1 MTNSIGIEYVTDE
14 AGNKSKVLISYE
26 DWQRIEAGFRK
37 WEAYEVR
44 KRKKQAKPN
53 KDEIKKLA
61 RQLDASVIPNDITMD
76 EIVEECR
83 VVRKELYER
92 DRKV

>member
-92 DRKV
+92 DIT

>member
-1 MTNSIGIEYVTDE
+1 MTNNIGIEYVTDE

-26 DWQRIEAGFRK
+26 DWQRIEAGFKK
-37 WEAYEVR
+37 WEAYEAR
-44 KRKKQAKPN
+44 IKKQAQLN

-61 RQLDASVIPNDITMD
+61 HKLDASVIPNDITMD

-83 VVRKELYER
+83 KARKERHESN
-92 DRKV
+92 

>member
-26 DWQRIEAGFRK
+26 DWQRIEAKLRK
-37 WEAYEVR
+37 WDAYEVR

-92 DRKV
+92 DIT

>member
-26 DWQRIEAGFRK
+26 DWQRIEAKLRK
-37 WEAYEVR
+37 WDAYEVR